1 MEERNGLDLFLDL
14 FDKVGV
20 EVRPR
25 NEVGFQPVM

>member
-20 EVRPR
+20 EVRPW
-25 NEVGFQPVM
+25 NVVGF